1 MDDAVRTNNGIVRCL
16 PGLLNVQQKVL
27 GVMGGWDG
35 VGGLNSLQECL
46 LSSWVS
52 RTSEK
57 EVYVIGI
64 RIGSFFPPL
73 FSAFLKQYG
82 SCGLLFPPFV
92 CFCFFLRESKASLPP
107 PFPRTLCLCAQSLWC
122 CRLADAPLTLSLCP
136 FSAEMLKITLLTDVP
151 FAIERGGCVK
161 KEKKKKKAPAFVGQL
176 WRLVLFTKAFVTFFF
191 FFLFGV
197 HHAYPTGLP

>member
-1 MDDAVRTNNGIVRCL
+1 MCSKRFWGWWVDG
-16 PGLLNVQQKVL
+16 
-27 GVMGGWDG
+27 MEWGGWIHSRNVSFHLG
-35 VGGLNSLQECL
+35 SPAHLKRRSML
-46 LSSWVS
+46 LAFAL
-52 RTSEK
+52 
-57 EVYVIGI
+57 EV
-64 RIGSFFPPL
+64 FFPPL

-161 KEKKKKKAPAFVGQL
+161 KEKKLQL
-176 WRLVLFTKAFVTFFF
+176 LSDNYGDWCFSPRLLWLFFF
-191 FFLFGV
+191 FFFPFWR
-197 HHAYPTGLP
+197 ASCLPHGSPIM